1 MSCVIESYKCYKIVF
16 KIYIN
21 ILIIKNRFKLNF
33 HEQFII
39 SIIIFKSDK

>member
-1 MSCVIESYKCYKIVF
+1 MF

-21 ILIIKNRFKLNF
+21 ILIIKNQFKLNF
-33 HEQFII
+33 YEQFII